1 MSRSSEKPNTQFL
14 FNQAF
19 NNLAISSGTGIRLDF
34 AGFVILRFDAAF
46 PIKLASPNAL
56 NTWQIKNID
65 IFNPTWRANNL
76 IFNFAIGYPF

>member
-1 MSRSSEKPNTQFL
+1 
-14 FNQAF
+14 
-19 NNLAISSGTGIRLDF
+19 
-34 AGFVILRFDAAF
+34 VILRFDAAF
-46 PIKLASPNAL
+46 PIKQARPNAL